1 MPIGRYFAFMGSVLL
16 ALLLVA
22 DFYLPKPPALEP
34 ARREAQV
41 SGIRIAS
48 AAKLPEL
55 IVFDTTQPT
64 IVPPPAPVMAAAAT
78 AAPPELNIQSL
89 PRDAFA
95 LATPVSKPST
105 IPVRKKVRVAKRQ
118 KFNRLAAYQQPTQSP
133 TFWRRG
139 W

>member
-1 MPIGRYFAFMGSVLL
+1 LL
-16 ALLLVA
+16 ALLFVA
-22 DFYLPKPPALEP
+22 DWYLPKPAALEP
-34 ARREAQV
+34 GRREAQV

-48 AAKLPEL
+48 AAKLPER
-55 IVFDTTQPT
+55 IVYDTSQPT
-64 IVPPPAPVMAAAAT
+64 IVPPPAPTAVAA
-78 AAPPELNIQSL
+78 AAPPELKIQSL

-118 KFNRLAAYQQPTQSP
+118 KLNRLAAYQQPAQP
-133 TFWRRG
+133 QPFWRPG